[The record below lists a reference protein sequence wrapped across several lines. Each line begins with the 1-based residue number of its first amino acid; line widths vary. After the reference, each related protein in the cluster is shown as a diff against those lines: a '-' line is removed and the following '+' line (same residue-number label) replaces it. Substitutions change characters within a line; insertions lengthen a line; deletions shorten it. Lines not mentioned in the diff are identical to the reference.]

1 MASLYAPS
9 EKGFDVRLEAV
20 DHCQIGLLRE
30 LSSSVGARLALK
42 GGMAM
47 RAAFGSMRLTK
58 DIDFDRDQTISQESL
73 KKSLERSL
81 LRAAHVARLSSPKV
95 RVTKDTGTT
104 LRVRLEGAL
113 SGKTDVRFD
122 VEVSGRAAPA
132 AAHLRS
138 VIVAPPARYAM
149 APFPVA
155 TYTDQ
160 ALAAMKIS
168 AALSAQRNAPR
179 DLYDLRDL
187 IWAHADPTDLLAEQD
202 ADLLEDLSERA
213 LGKLELITFQLAQQ
227 ELLPYL
233 PADVRQAINQDG
245 WIEMTLMVA
254 DTIQCWC
261 KDAMKLQQARHR
273 SQGPI

>member
-1 MASLYAPS
+1 MASLYTPS
-9 EKGFDVRLEAV
+9 ERGFDARLEAI

-30 LSSSVGARLALK
+30 LSSNAGARLTLK

-58 DIDFDRDQTISQESL
+58 DIDFDRDPTISQDAL
-73 KKSLERSL
+73 KKNLERSL
-81 LRAAHVARLSSPKV
+81 LRAANITKIASPKV
-95 RVTKDTGTT
+95 KVTKDSGTT

-122 VEVSGRAAPA
+122 VEVSGRTPPA
-132 AAHLRS
+132 ATNLRS

-149 APFPVA
+149 APFPVT

-187 IWAHADPTDLLAEQD
+187 IWAHTDPTALLADQD
-202 ADLLEDLSERA
+202 VDVLKDLSERA
-213 LGKLELITFQLAQQ
+213 LGKLELITFQLAEQ

-233 PADVRQAINQDG
+233 PPAERQAINEDG
-245 WIEMTLMVA
+245 WVEMTLMVA
-254 DTIQCWC
+254 DTIQGWC
-261 KDAMKLQQARHR
+261 NDAMKLQHARHR
-273 SQGPI
+273 PKGPI